1 MIHITLIL
9 IFVFFPINLN
19 YIMNTKTQQRKNI
32 IEQMHPVT
40 RLIISLLFA
49 VLPFFLLNN
58 NISLLLLAMASWIVF
73 TMIFLVCS
81 WIVIVKRTVPQI
93 RKKASE
99 DDGSVLFVN
108 LMVLISSFA
117 GMLIVLFIII
127 SKDSTVRESV
137 LFLPSCVLGMV
148 LSWVMVHTIYVFHYA
163 HEYYDSTDKNG
174 NKYIGGLVFPE
185 ENEPDYLDFA
195 YYSFGLGCT
204 FQVADV
210 NITSRKIRRL
220 TTVHSLI
227 SFVLNTFVVALTINL
242 IAGLI

>member
-1 MIHITLIL
+1 
-9 IFVFFPINLN
+9 
-19 YIMNTKTQQRKNI
+19 
-32 IEQMHPVT
+32 MHPVT
-40 RLIISLLFA
+40 RLVISLLFA
-49 VLPFFLLNN
+49 VLPFFFLKN

-73 TMIFLVCS
+73 TMTFLVCS

-108 LMVLISSFA
+108 MMVLISSFA

-127 SKDSTVRESV
+127 SKDTTVRESV

-148 LSWVMVHTIYVFHYA
+148 LSWVMVHTIYIFHYA

-174 NKYIGGLVFPE
+174 NKCIGGLVFPE

-220 TTVHSLI
+220 TTMHSLL

>member
-1 MIHITLIL
+1 M
-9 IFVFFPINLN
+9 
-19 YIMNTKTQQRKNI
+19 KTQQRKNL

-40 RLIISLLFA
+40 RLVISLLFA
-49 VLPFFLLNN
+49 VLPFFFLEN

-73 TMIFLVCS
+73 TMTFLVCS

-93 RKKASE
+93 KKKASK
-99 DDGSVLFVN
+99 DDGSILFVN
-108 LMVLISSFA
+108 MMVLISSFA

-127 SKDSTVRESV
+127 SKDTTVRESV
-137 LFLPSCVLGMV
+137 LFLPSCILGMI

-163 HEYYDSTDKNG
+163 HEYYDSIDKNG
-174 NKYIGGLVFPE
+174 NKCIGGLVFPE

>member
-1 MIHITLIL
+1 MS
-9 IFVFFPINLN
+9 PKN
-19 YIMNTKTQQRKNI
+19 QQRNNI

-40 RLIISLLFA
+40 RLIISVLFA
-49 VLPFFLLNN
+49 ILPFFLIEK
-58 NISLLLLAMASWIVF
+58 NISLLLLAMVSWIVF
-73 TMIFLVCS
+73 TMFFLVCS

-127 SKDSTVRESV
+127 SKDTTVRESV
-137 LFLPSCVLGMV
+137 LFLPSCVLGMI

-163 HEYYDSTDKNG
+163 HEYYNSVDKKG
-174 NKYIGGLVFPE
+174 NIYIGGLVFPE
-185 ENEPDYLDFA
+185 EDEPDYLDFA
-195 YYSFGLGCT
+195 YYSFGIGCT
-204 FQVADV
+204 FQVADI